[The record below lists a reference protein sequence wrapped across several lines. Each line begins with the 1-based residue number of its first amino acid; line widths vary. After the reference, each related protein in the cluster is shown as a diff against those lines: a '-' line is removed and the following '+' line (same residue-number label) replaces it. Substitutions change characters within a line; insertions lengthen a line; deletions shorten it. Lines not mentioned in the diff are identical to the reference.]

1 MEEQIP
7 LVEGCTA
14 EKFLGQVEPLRRPAV
29 LRGLD
34 LGPCVHKWRDP
45 SYVATAAGPD
55 LPVRIHA
62 AKDGRM
68 DFRAKNFSYRTVT
81 MEELLRV
88 ASSGGNNNGELYYLR
103 ALGPDGG
110 GGARAGGG
118 GQPSLLSRDF
128 PSLSRDFRLPDG
140 LVDPAR
146 LFSSVLRVSSGGVTV
161 WTHYDVT
168 DNVYAQVV
176 GSKEAVLWA
185 PSEALNLY
193 LDGDKSRVVGVD
205 DYDREKFPLFARAK
219 RMRAVLQPGDVLFIP
234 AFWFHNMRALDFG
247 VAVNVFWKNLP
258 QELYDKK
265 DPYGNKDLV
274 PGAKAI
280 TMLDNVMRQ
289 LQSLPE
295 DVKDFYG
302 RRLIARIQTKCL
314 KEPN

>member
-1 MEEQIP
+1 M
-7 LVEGCTA
+7 
-14 EKFLGQVEPLRRPAV
+14 
-29 LRGLD
+29 
-34 LGPCVHKWRDP
+34 
-45 SYVATAAGPD
+45 
-55 LPVRIHA
+55 
-62 AKDGRM
+62 
-68 DFRAKNFSYRTVT
+68 
-81 MEELLRV
+81 
-88 ASSGGNNNGELYYLR
+88 
-103 ALGPDGG
+103 
-110 GGARAGGG
+110 
-118 GQPSLLSRDF
+118 
-128 PSLSRDFRLPDG
+128 
-140 LVDPAR
+140 
-146 LFSSVLRVSSGGVTV
+146 
-161 WTHYDVT
+161 
-168 DNVYAQVV
+168 
-176 GSKEAVLWA
+176 LWA